1 MQDDSLFP
9 GRPSRSELIRIRD
22 IGEVDLG
29 YVDPP
34 TQLMRFNGREA
45 IGISITNVPGAN
57 VVDVGRNIDERLAE
71 LSAQLPIGIEVERMH
86 WMSDAVS
93 DAVNN
98 FIISFAE
105 AVGIVLVILALAMGW
120 RMGLIIG
127 SSLIVT
133 ILGSFVLMSIFGI
146 DLQRMSL
153 GALVIALG
161 MMVDNA
167 IVVAD
172 GMAVRLEQGM
182 DRAKAALEAASQPSG
197 PLLGATVIAVMAFYP
212 IFASTE
218 SAGEYCATLFSVVA
232 ISLLFSWVVAITLT
246 PIQCMD
252 LLKVSKGSG
261 GDPYGGGFYQR
272 FRGMLGKAIRMR
284 WLTLGAMVGLLV
296 AAFVGFGNVSK
307 LFFPD
312 SSMSKFMIDYFAPE
326 GTRINDVA
334 GQLQTLEKR
343 LLEDERIDSVTSFV
357 GSGPPRFYLPVEP
370 EEINSSYGQLIV
382 NVHDFREIK
391 GLVKELSPWI
401 SENMPDALVP
411 VREYGVG
418 PANTWK
424 FELRVSGPAD
434 AEPDTLRSLAQ
445 RYVDVLD
452 AEPMTAYTRTDWRQ
466 RVQKLVP
473 VYNEERGRWAGVTR
487 PDIAKTTKR
496 AFDGRSVGLYREDDD
511 LIPILLRHTEQERR
525 NVSNVPQLQVQPT
538 RATSSIPLG
547 QVTGRDHHRVGGS
560 DRPAP
565 GSQADHRRPGEPD
578 PRRDPAD
585 AARCRGRPDR
595 GDRAAA
601 GL

>member
-1 MQDDSLFP
+1 
-9 GRPSRSELIRIRD
+9 
-22 IGEVDLG
+22 
-29 YVDPP
+29 
-34 TQLMRFNGREA
+34 
-45 IGISITNVPGAN
+45 
-57 VVDVGRNIDERLAE
+57 
-71 LSAQLPIGIEVERMH
+71 
-86 WMSDAVS
+86 
-93 DAVNN
+93 
-98 FIISFAE
+98 
-105 AVGIVLVILALAMGW
+105 
-120 RMGLIIG
+120 
-127 SSLIVT
+127 
-133 ILGSFVLMSIFGI
+133 
-146 DLQRMSL
+146 
-153 GALVIALG
+153 
-161 MMVDNA
+161 
-167 IVVAD
+167 
-172 GMAVRLEQGM
+172 
-182 DRAKAALEAASQPSG
+182 
-197 PLLGATVIAVMAFYP
+197 MAFYP

-246 PIQCMD
+246 PVQCID

-261 GDPYGGGFYQR
+261 GDPYGSGFYQR
-272 FRGMLGKAIRMR
+272 FRSMLGKAIRMR
-284 WLTLGAMVGLLV
+284 WLTLGAMVGLLF

-326 GTRINDVA
+326 GTRIDDVA
-334 GQLQTLEKR
+334 GQLQALEKK

-370 EEINSSYGQLIV
+370 EEINASYGQLIV

-411 VREYGVG
+411 LREYGVG

-445 RYVDVLD
+445 RYVDVLE

-547 QVTGRDHHRVGGS
+547 QVTDGIITEWEDPIVRRRDRRRTIAVQANPIPGVTLPTLRAAVVDEIEAIELPPGYSWEWGGEWEKTV
-560 DRPAP
+560 D
-565 GSQADHRRPGEPD
+565 SQASLLPGVIPAVVIMLFILVYLFNAFLPPLIIVATIPFAFIGITAGLLAFDISFGFMALLGTMSLAGMMVKNAIVLLDQADIELAAGKERYDAIMSAAISRLRPVLL
-578 PRRDPAD
+578 
-585 AARCRGRPDR
+585 
-595 GDRAAA
+595 AAA
-601 GL
+601 TTVLGVVPLLQDVFWIGLAVTIMAGLTFGTILTMIMVPVLYAMFYRLRSPTAESAA